1 MCRETLDV
9 IGASAQ
15 QSFYRRVSCVPDI
28 EPDDFRRSAARYTER
43 HKILVSGYQDEFARA
58 SQFPHR
64 VIGRPALSE
73 TSHMRRAGK
82 QITEARY

>member
-43 HKILVSGYQDEFARA
+43 DKILVSGYQDECACA

-64 VIGRPALSE
+64 VVGGAASSQTAYVGRA
-73 TSHMRRAGK
+73 RK